1 MRRALS
7 AWGPAV
13 AWAAALF
20 LLSEWRPSG
29 VTPNVPG
36 IDKAAHLFLYGV
48 LGATLHRGG
57 TRGPVRVEVPILL
70 AMGAAYGAAD
80 EWHQSFVAGRDA
92 SVLDWA
98 ADVAGVAAGIWIAS
112 RLGSS
117 EAGEGAES

>member
-7 AWGPAV
+7 AWGPAI

-29 VTPNVPG
+29 ATPDVPG

-48 LGATLHRGG
+48 LGATLYRGG

-80 EWHQSFVAGRDA
+80 EWHQSFVVGRDA
-92 SVLDWA
+92 SLLDWG
-98 ADVAGVAAGIWIAS
+98 ADVVGVAAGIWIAS

-117 EAGEGAES
+117 VARDDAGS